1 MVPKHRYCSP
11 TIVRIPLG
19 LSTIIYNDGYDS
31 LDKLFTSIFSSIGYY
46 SAQCSPLDEV
56 RKSFTSKVK
65 KRRLKRAK
73 TTTTTT
79 AATNIPSNESDDE
92 IPFVLNLNDD
102 SFGDNSNNLNAFN
115 WSEDDACSDYEPE
128 GDD

>member
-1 MVPKHRYCSP
+1 MVPKHRCCSS
-11 TIVRIPLG
+11 TILRIALG

-31 LDKLFTSIFSSIGYY
+31 LDKLFTSISSIGYY
-46 SAQCSPLDEV
+46 SVQCSPLDEV

-79 AATNIPSNESDDE
+79 VATNISSSESDDE
-92 IPFVLNLNDD
+92 IPFVLNLDDD
-102 SFGDNSNNLNAFN
+102 SFGDNSNNLNALN
-115 WSEDDACSDYEPE
+115 LSEDDACSDYEPE